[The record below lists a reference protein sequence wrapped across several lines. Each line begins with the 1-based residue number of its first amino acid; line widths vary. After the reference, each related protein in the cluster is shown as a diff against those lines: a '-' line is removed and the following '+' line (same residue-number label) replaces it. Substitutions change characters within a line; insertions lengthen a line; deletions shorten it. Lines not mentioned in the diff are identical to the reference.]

1 MDAPLTR
8 GSVDG
13 VPGPEFDPDVA
24 EFLRSTTRTV
34 LLGTRADG
42 SPTGWPM
49 TGLATDVGVEFSTYR
64 KAQKVRDFERS
75 AAASVVVHPD
85 ADRALVLVGEVEV
98 RHDQHVPSAGAGQA
112 RPETVASGVAD
123 GAQQRMAEGRRIV
136 LAFTP
141 TAVRFVGGLVP
152 DGGPDRGPTDPVGT
166 P

>member
-1 MDAPLTR
+1 MDAPLSG
-8 GSVDG
+8 GSVVP
-13 VPGPEFDPDVA
+13 VPGPVIDPDA
-24 EFLRSTTRTV
+24 AAFLRSTTRTV

-49 TGLATDVGVEFSTYR
+49 TGLATDAGLEFSTYR

-75 AAASVVVHPD
+75 GAASVVVHPD
-85 ADRALVLVGEVEV
+85 ADRALVLVGEVAV

-141 TAVRFVGGLVP
+141 TAVRFVRGLVP
-152 DGGPDRGPTDPVGT
+152 ATHPDGAA
-166 P
+166 